1 MVIFACLIA
10 VENEQKQICIVHK
23 DYEVSSVGFM
33 HRNEVKNTFKFV
45 VR

>member
-10 VENEQKQICIVHK
+10 IENDQKQICIVNK
-23 DYEVSSVGFM
+23 DYEVSSVGFLL
-33 HRNEVKNTFKFV
+33 RNEVKNTFKFV